1 MSNMQFFLKSQEGD
15 WLWLKD
21 GQVVFGSE
29 RWLRVQFL
37 IKKKLLLLLNNI
49 FLRKSWCEAMI
60 YQACTVEKLMYDD
73 KKNNKKNWW

>member
-49 FLRKSWCEAMI
+49 FLRKS
-60 YQACTVEKLMYDD
+60 
-73 KKNNKKNWW
+73 